1 MTYAYKDALYN
12 MLLSLPRKFKI
23 GTTYKNSIDCI
34 TDANKHVNM
43 SIEVYTTY
51 MSCVNILCRWVDI
64 CE

>member
-23 GTTYKNSIDCI
+23 GTIYMNSIHCI

-43 SIEVYTTY
+43 SIEVCTTY
-51 MSCVNILCRWVDI
+51 MSRVNVLCRWFDI